1 MSRTRTLK
9 RLAQCRL
16 QVAHLEF
23 WHGEWE
29 QTHKDYVTF
38 SSFSGDTEVHQ
49 LLERDP
55 TAADVQW
62 FLTALGVC
70 SCMLRAL
77 EKSTRKRPD
86 KWEAWTIPEVLPM
99 YWWSSSKDMA
109 DGRYM
114 LVQDVWETLTGDRDT
129 SFCVATYLME
139 KLPTNWL
146 VGRNEGWNPMAGLR
160 ALKVWQKK
168 RYCPCP
174 NKEAER

>member
-70 SCMLRAL
+70 SCMV
-77 EKSTRKRPD
+77 RKLVKKHAD
-86 KWEAWTIPEVLPM
+86 KWEGWTIPEILPM
-99 YWWSSSKDMA
+99 YWWSGSREVSVKRFNLLASVWTVLTD
-109 DGRYM
+109 DGREAHCVAAY
-114 LVQDVWETLTGDRDT
+114 LTG
-129 SFCVATYLME
+129 
-139 KLPTNWL
+139 KLPQQH
-146 VGRNEGWNPMAGLR
+146 RNANAYGWNPRAGII
-160 ALKVWQKK
+160 AFGEWQ
-168 RYCPCP
+168 RQHYCPCP
-174 NKEAER
+174 NKETVS